1 MNNRRW
7 SMHNA
12 HHGQSR
18 EGQLSALTP
27 NALNLALTGPSP

>member
-12 HHGQSR
+12 HHRQPR
-18 EGQLSALTP
+18 EGQLSAQMP
-27 NALNLALTGPSP
+27 NALNPALTGHSP